1 MQNVLIATPA
11 ALTPSP
17 PTMFATVTVEFAGI
31 GFWNVP
37 EPLEMVTVSGVSF
50 GFVIVDWPLTI
61 GVMIGSRHPISG
73 QQSTVSEITP
83 LTRITTPSGHSAQQS
98 VSFSCTTGTRC

>member
-1 MQNVLIATPA
+1 MQNVLIASPA

-17 PTMFATVTVEFAGI
+17 PTMFVTVTVEFAGM

-37 EPLEMVTVSGVSF
+37 DPLEMVTVSWVSF

-61 GVMIGSRHPISG
+61 GVIIGSRHPTSG
-73 QQSTVSEITP
+73 QHRTVCVIAP
-83 LTRITTPSGHSAQQS
+83 LTRITTPSGHSAQQLS
-98 VSFSCTTGTRC
+98 VS